1 MILKLC
7 VIDPVVVKTV
17 SYFKLSAVIVTRA
30 SGAVM
35 KDSFLQVARKNVK
48 DKMNRVSADFIQS

>member
-1 MILKLC
+1 
-7 VIDPVVVKTV
+7 
-17 SYFKLSAVIVTRA
+17 
-30 SGAVM
+30 M